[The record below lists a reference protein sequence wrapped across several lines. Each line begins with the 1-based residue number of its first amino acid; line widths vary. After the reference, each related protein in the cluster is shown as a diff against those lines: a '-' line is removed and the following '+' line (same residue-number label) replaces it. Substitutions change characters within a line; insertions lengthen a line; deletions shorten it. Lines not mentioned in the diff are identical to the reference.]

1 VDSETL
7 GTLTQARIL
16 KEQANARLAVHELN
30 LQLGQVIRKDLAA
43 EVLQRLAANASTRL
57 NGLGTRLAA
66 QLVGMSAP
74 EIKDAIDRAVTEA
87 LTELNEFS
95 FTDERKQAPPPKGR
109 RGPRRPRRTVAAVH
123 GPAKADGKRVG

>member
-1 VDSETL
+1 ML

-43 EVLQRLAANASTRL
+43 EVLQRLATNASTRL
-57 NGLGTRLAA
+57 NGLRTKLAA

-74 EIKDAIDRAVTEA
+74 EIKDAIDWAVTEA

-109 RGPRRPRRTVAAVH
+109 RGPRRPRRAVAAVH
-123 GPAKADGKRVG
+123 GQAQAHGKRVG